1 MVAKREETSE
11 LELRPEP
18 PAAHA
23 SNQAAGSKL
32 PAPSEKMA
40 DPELATEPELPPSP
54 ELAGKPRLLF
64 GLELVEEPGRAPTN
78 QGRLVQRPIYF
89 MNEVLRDAKSWYPQ
103 VQKLLYAVL
112 VSSRKLTLLPSPQGV
127 RRQSLPT

>member
-1 MVAKREETSE
+1 MATPEAVSIFLVAKREETSE

-40 DPELATEPELPPSP
+40 DPELPPSP
-54 ELAGKPRLLF
+54 KLAGKPRLLF
-64 GLELVEEPGRAPTN
+64 GLELVEEPGRAPRFKDVSYNDQSTSSMKSCVMPN
-78 QGRLVQRPIYF
+78 HGTRRSRSYSMHQG
-89 MNEVLRDAKSWYPQ
+89 S
-103 VQKLLYAVL
+103 
-112 VSSRKLTLLPSPQGV
+112 
-127 RRQSLPT
+127 